1 MIIHGI
7 TQARDEW
14 PLLGLAVS
22 HALVHHVDRVH
33 VVLHGADHASAAG
46 LRVLQETWGDRLRVL
61 TRGGDNFDQAAT
73 TNMAIELAEP
83 EAGDWVYVF
92 DADEFLLASQPSGL
106 RAILGACDPAIAA
119 IRYQVLNWPSLRTF
133 DVSHPEDF
141 LRLRWRSCPSGLV
154 TLPPDLM
161 RHEIRAGNLS
171 FFDVPFPS
179 KVIMRASGSSW
190 LNAGA
195 HSVTDVEPLREAE
208 VDPTHLVAAHVP
220 LLDRARL
227 TRCVAQGRRHITY
240 GYPRDHGWQ
249 NQLVAELDDWGELDD
264 FWAAHTIDEDTQ
276 EVGCAV
282 EVDDSLRSA
291 LLATL
296 QGGGESLSRAWSAP
310 GETCEGQAAPPVETT
325 VSVAQAVRVVRRREA
340 LDGAD
345 RASAAAR
352 EQALRH
358 EVGLLCAERDQLRD
372 DGDQLRDDR
381 HQLRVER
388 VILEKTVEAREALV
402 ASLVAQRDLRDRTL
416 ATIFA
421 SRSWRFTEWMRRLW
435 RG

>member
-14 PLLGLAVS
+14 PLLGLAVC

-33 VVLHGADHASAAG
+33 VVLHGADRASAAG

-61 TRGGDNFDQAAT
+61 TLGGDNFVQAAT

-83 EAGDWVYVF
+83 EADDWVYVF
-92 DADEFLLASQPSGL
+92 DADEFLLASETSGL
-106 RAILGACDPAIAA
+106 RKILGACDPAIGA

-141 LRLRWRSCPSGLV
+141 LRLRWRSCPAGIV

-161 RHEIRAGNLS
+161 RDEIRAGNLS

-179 KVIMRASGSSW
+179 KVIIRAPGSSW
-190 LNAGA
+190 LDAGA

-220 LLDRARL
+220 FLDRARL
-227 TRCVAQGRRHITY
+227 TRRVVQGRRLITD
-240 GYPRDHGWQ
+240 GFPRDHGWQ
-249 NQLVAELDDWGELDD
+249 NQFVAELDDWGELDD
-264 FWAAHTIDEDTQ
+264 FWAAHTIDEDTR

-325 VSVAQAVRVVRRREA
+325 ASMAQAVRVVRRREA
-340 LDGAD
+340 RAEAD
-345 RASAAAR
+345 RAAAAAR
-352 EQALRH
+352 EQALGH
-358 EVGLLCAERDQLRD
+358 EVGLLWAKVDE
-372 DGDQLRDDR
+372 
-381 HQLRVER
+381 VAAER
-388 VILEKTVEAREALV
+388 VILEKTAEEREALV
-402 ASLVAQRDLRDRTL
+402 ASLVAQRDLLDRRL

-421 SRSWRFTEWMRRLW
+421 RRSWRLAVWIRRLW

>member
-33 VVLHGADHASAAG
+33 VVLDGADRASAAG

-61 TRGGDNFDQAAT
+61 TRGGDNFVQAAT

-83 EAGDWVYVF
+83 EADDWVYVF
-92 DADEFLLASQPSGL
+92 DADEFLLASEPSGL
-106 RAILGACDPAIAA
+106 REILGACDPAIGA
-119 IRYQVLNWPSLRTF
+119 IRYQVLNWPSLRNF

-141 LRLRWRSCPSGLV
+141 LRLRWRSCPSSLV

-161 RHEIRAGNLS
+161 RDEIRAGNLS

-179 KVIMRASGSSW
+179 KVIMRAPGSSW
-190 LNAGA
+190 LDAGA
-195 HSVTDVEPLREAE
+195 HSVSDVEPLREVA
-208 VDPTHLVAAHVP
+208 VDPTHLVTAHVP

-227 TRCVAQGRRHITY
+227 TRRVAHGRRHIT
-240 GYPRDHGWQ
+240 GGFPRGHGWQ

-264 FWAAHTIDEDTQ
+264 FWAAHTIDEDTR

-296 QGGGESLSRAWSAP
+296 QGGGEPLSRAWSAP
-310 GETCEGQAAPPVETT
+310 GETCEGQAAPPVETMP
-325 VSVAQAVRVVRRREA
+325 SMAQAVRVVRRREA
-340 LDGAD
+340 LAEAD
-345 RASAAAR
+345 RAAAGAH

-358 EVGLLCAERDQLRD
+358 EVSLLYAERDQLRA
-372 DGDQLRDDR
+372 
-381 HQLRVER
+381 ER
-388 VILEKTVEAREALV
+388 VVLEKAV
-402 ASLVAQRDLRDRTL
+402 ASLDHRL

-421 SRSWRFTEWMRRLW
+421 RRSWRLAVWIRRLW